1 MAEFLDCITKVIV
14 ELEKSLLAS
23 FCSGTQDEQ
32 IIGEKLTWL
41 FARCEPWMEGLAT
54 RAFQVWVTL

>member
-41 FARCEPWMEGLAT
+41 FARCEP
-54 RAFQVWVTL
+54 